1 MLITSLSGGG
11 AERVASELSINL
23 NNDIERKIIILTDN
37 ISYKYD
43 QKPESLHLKLD
54 LKNPLLCILYSII
67 GILRYRKK
75 INSDEPDISLSFLLL
90 DNVINIISN
99 MFNKNVKIIISIHT
113 NLHNK
118 FKNNPFYNLIV
129 LVLPLI
135 MNRADRII
143 AVSEGV
149 KNNLINEFGIN
160 PEKIIVLHNP
170 LDTEKISKQMS
181 SSIQSCSN
189 KKPTFINI
197 GRLTDVKGQWH
208 LIRAFSLVR
217 KQMDARLIICGEGP
231 LESLLKKLVI
241 DLNLN
246 EDVLFTGWVD
256 NPFSYLAKSDVY
268 VCSSISEALPYT
280 ILEAMACG
288 LPIISTD
295 CDYGP
300 SEILKDGECGVLIP
314 PVDYC
319 NKTSFDRLSES
330 ETILAKEMLNL
341 IRNPDLHKKYSNL
354 SLCRVMDFEKTNS
367 IKKYQDLFNSLLNR

>member
-11 AERVASELSINL
+11 AERVASELSMNFK
-23 NNDIERKIIILTDN
+23 NDIERKIITLTDN
-37 ISYKYD
+37 ISYGYD

-54 LKNPLLCILYSII
+54 LKKPFLWILYSII

-75 INSDEPDISLSFLLL
+75 ISSNEPDISLSFLLL
-90 DNVINIISN
+90 DNIINILSN
-99 MFNKNVKIIISIHT
+99 MFNKNVKIVISIHT
-113 NLHNK
+113 NLQNK
-118 FKNNPFYNLIV
+118 FKKNPFYKLIV
-129 LVLPLI
+129 LIIPLI

-149 KNNLINEFGIN
+149 KNNLIDEFGII
-160 PEKIIVLHNP
+160 PEKIIVLYNP
-170 LDTEKISKQMS
+170 IDTEKISRQMDS
-181 SSIQSCSN
+181 PVQCCEIE
-189 KKPTFINI
+189 KPTYINI
-197 GRLTDVKGQWH
+197 GRLTEVKGQWH

-231 LESLLKKLVI
+231 LESFLKKLVI
-241 DLNLN
+241 DLNLD
-246 EDVLFTGWVD
+246 EDVLFTGWVE

-300 SEILKDGECGVLIP
+300 SEILQNGGCGILIP
-314 PVDYC
+314 
-319 NKTSFDRLSES
+319 SFGCESISIDEPLSDTE
-330 ETILAKEMLNL
+330 IALANAMITL
-341 IRNPDLHKKYSNL
+341 IHDADLFNELSNA
-354 SLCRVMDFEKTNS
+354 SLKRVEVFNIKIT
-367 IKKYQDLFNSLLNR
+367 IKKYEDLFLTIS

>member
-231 LESLLKKLVI
+231 LESLLK
-241 DLNLN
+241 
-246 EDVLFTGWVD
+246 
-256 NPFSYLAKSDVY
+256 S
-268 VCSSISEALPYT
+268 
-280 ILEAMACG
+280 
-288 LPIISTD
+288 
-295 CDYGP
+295 
-300 SEILKDGECGVLIP
+300 
-314 PVDYC
+314 
-319 NKTSFDRLSES
+319 
-330 ETILAKEMLNL
+330 
-341 IRNPDLHKKYSNL
+341 
-354 SLCRVMDFEKTNS
+354 
-367 IKKYQDLFNSLLNR
+367 